1 MGKFYIKVEYDTMGG
16 DIMFSVV
23 VRPMPVDTTFSN
35 NTWEQIDSA
44 CESNSIPDSWN
55 IGDIIL

>member
-1 MGKFYIKVEYDTMGG
+1 
-16 DIMFSVV
+16 MFSVV

-44 CESNSIPDSWN
+44 CEYNSIPDS
-55 IGDIIL
+55 

>member
-1 MGKFYIKVEYDTMGG
+1 MGKFYIKAEYDTMSG

-23 VRPMPVDTTFSN
+23 VRTMPVDTTFSN

-44 CESNSIPDSWN
+44 CEYNSIPDS
-55 IGDIIL
+55 